1 MTTSRLLHHF
11 VYRKVSL
18 KTTWKCRLL
27 ILMFVVLLAFLTR
40 VFWIPWIG
48 RSLVCREDVAPSDA
62 ILVENFDPDYRAFER
77 AAALQKAGFSGRI
90 LIPTEASEHDPKVAD
105 TISRGITELMS
116 RVARLENIEII
127 PIREIEPISL
137 NAAYQIRDFLTREHL
152 GSVIVVTPG
161 FRSRRSSLIYRA
173 VLTPAGV
180 QTHCMPVVG
189 EHAIEN
195 WAATWHGIEDV
206 TEQLVKLE
214 YYRFYV
220 LPLARRGPAT
230 PISNT
235 QHLRT

>member
-1 MTTSRLLHHF
+1 

-152 GSVIVVTPG
+152 GSLIVVTPG

-230 PISNT
+230 PVSNT

>member
-27 ILMFVVLLAFLTR
+27 ILMFVVLFAFLTR

-48 RSLVCREDVAPSDA
+48 RSLVCREDVAASDA
-62 ILVENFDPDYRAFER
+62 ILVENFDPDYRVFER

-90 LIPTEASEHDPKVAD
+90 LIPTEASEHDPEVAD

-116 RVARLENIEII
+116 RTARLEN
-127 PIREIEPISL
+127 
-137 NAAYQIRDFLTREHL
+137 TREHL
-152 GSVIVVTPG
+152 GSVVVVTPG

-220 LPLARRGPAT
+220 LPLARRGPAA
-230 PISNT
+230 PVSNT